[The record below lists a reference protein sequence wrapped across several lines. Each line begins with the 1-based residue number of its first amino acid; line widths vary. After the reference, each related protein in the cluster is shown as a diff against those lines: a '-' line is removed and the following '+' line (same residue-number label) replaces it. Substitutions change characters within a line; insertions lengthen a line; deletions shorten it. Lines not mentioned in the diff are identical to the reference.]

1 MIKNL
6 VIAVLLVVVVL
17 FLFSEPTYNKGSVT
31 IVRDTVYQQKTF
43 TKYKKGKDIHSYTIL
58 TDSVQ
63 IPVQFTVHDT
73 IEVLTDYMRK
83 YAYSDTIK
91 IDSNNIVFIQDTI
104 SQNKILGRG
113 FSAKLSE
120 KTIIETRTITPK
132 VKNALYLGVT
142 SDFRQDKTIDNLGVG
157 LIYKVKNKALIG
169 LNLKTG
175 QSVKYGVGFYLKL

>member
-6 VIAVLLVVVVL
+6 VIAVLLVVVAL

-43 TKYKKGKDIHSYTIL
+43 TKYKKGNQIHSYTIL

-132 VKNALYLGVT
+132 VKNALYLGIIT
-142 SDFRQDKTIDNLGVG
+142 DFRQDKTIDNLGIG
-157 LIYKVKNKALIG
+157 AIYRVKNKALIG

-175 QSVKYGVGFYLKL
+175 ESVKYGFGFYLKL

>member
-17 FLFSEPTYNKGSVT
+17 FLFSEPKYNKSSVT

-43 TKYKKGKDIHSYTIL
+43 TKYKKGNDIHSYTIL

-63 IPVQFTVHDT
+63 IPVHDT
-73 IEVLTDYMRK
+73 ITILTDYMRI
-83 YAYSDTIK
+83 YAYSDTIH
-91 IDSNNIVFIQDTI
+91 IDTNNVVFIQDTI

-120 KTIIETRTITPK
+120 KTIIETRTITPR
-132 VKNALYLGVT
+132 VKNALYLGIT
-142 SDFRQDKTIDNLGVG
+142 GDLRQDNSIDNVG
-157 LIYKVKNKALIG
+157 IGAIYKIKNKALIG

>member
-17 FLFSEPTYNKGSVT
+17 FLFSDPTYNKATVT

-43 TKYKKGKDIHSYTIL
+43 TKYKKGNDIHSYTIL
-58 TDSVQ
+58 TDSVL
-63 IPVQFTVHDT
+63 IPVHDT
-73 IEVLTDYMRK
+73 IKILSDYSRV
-83 YAYSDTIK
+83 YAYSDTIA
-91 IDSNNIVFIQDTI
+91 IDTNNVVFIQDTI

-132 VKNALYLGVT
+132 AKNALYLGIT
-142 SDFRQDKTIDNLGVG
+142 GDLRQDNSIDNVG
-157 LIYKVKNKALIG
+157 IGAIYKIKNKALIG

-175 QSVKYGVGFYLKL
+175 QSVKYGIGFYLKL

>member
-6 VIAVLLVVVVL
+6 VIAVLLVVVAL
-17 FLFSEPTYNKGSVT
+17 FLFSEPSYNGGSVT
-31 IVRDTVYQQKTF
+31 IVRDTVYQHKTF
-43 TKYKKGKDIHSYTIL
+43 TKYKKGNDIHSYTIL

-63 IPVQFTVHDT
+63 IQVHDT
-73 IEVLTDYMRK
+73 IKILSDYSRV
-83 YAYSDTIK
+83 YAYSDTIA
-91 IDSNNIVFIQDTI
+91 IDTNNVVFIQDTI
-104 SQNKILGRG
+104 SQNRILGRG

-132 VKNALYLGVT
+132 VKNALYLGFT
-142 SDFRQDKTIDNLGVG
+142 GDFRQDKTIDNLGVG
-157 LIYKVKNKALIG
+157 LMYKVKNKALIG

>member
-6 VIAVLLVVVVL
+6 VIAILLVVVAL
-17 FLFSEPTYNKGSVT
+17 FLLSDPSYKGSSVT

-43 TKYKKGKDIHSYTIL
+43 TKYKEG
-58 TDSVQ
+58 DSIPFVVLDTTYLIDQ
-63 IPVQFTVHDT
+63 IHDT
-73 IEVLTDYMRK
+73 VKIISDYSRV
-83 YAYSDTIK
+83 YAYSDTIAL
-91 IDSNNIVFIQDTI
+91 DTNNIVYIQDTI

-132 VKNALYLGVT
+132 VKNALYLGIT
-142 SDFRQDKTIDNLGVG
+142 SDLRQDKTIDNIGIG
-157 LIYKVKNKALIG
+157 AIYKIKNRALIG
-169 LNLKTG
+169 FNLKTG